1 MGIGLFLSTVTET
14 QQQAMFVFWFIVVIF
29 ILMSGLFTPIENM
42 PPWAQNLTRINPL
55 RYFMEVIRMV
65 ILKGSGFNEVKQ
77 HFFIILSFAI
87 GMNVI
92 AVWRY
97 RKKS

>member
-1 MGIGLFLSTVTET
+1 
-14 QQQAMFVFWFIVVIF
+14 
-29 ILMSGLFTPIENM
+29 M
-42 PPWAQNLTRINPL
+42 PLWAQNLTRINPL

-65 ILKGSGFNEVKQ
+65 ILKGSGFSEVKN
-77 HFFIILSFAI
+77 HFMIITGFAI
-87 GMNVI
+87 GMNMI